1 MTLHISSKIHM
12 QLKIYAAQHKINIQ
26 DLAEKIITEYLEKQE
41 EKQCKK

>member
-1 MTLHISSKIHM
+1 MTLHITPQLHF

-26 DLAEKIITEYLEKQE
+26 DLAEKIIIEYLEKQE